1 MKTLATIAVCLS
13 VATPV
18 LAQSVGEKTGVNSLL
33 GVTPSTQDF
42 VTEAAA
48 SDMFEIQSSQMAVE
62 RADEPTKRFARQMI
76 TDHQKTSTELK
87 SLIQAGTVKVTLPTE
102 MASSQKSMLEK
113 LRGLNGADFTK
124 QYHSDQVS
132 AHKDAVSL
140 FQRYGKGGDN
150 EQLRSWTGK
159 TVPALEHHLQM
170 AQDLDK

>member
-1 MKTLATIAVCLS
+1 MLEEAGDPARLGKRRCRASVKEDLMKTLATIAVCLS

-87 SLIQAGTVKVTLPTE
+87 SLIQAGTVK
-102 MASSQKSMLEK
+102 
-113 LRGLNGADFTK
+113 
-124 QYHSDQVS
+124 
-132 AHKDAVSL
+132 
-140 FQRYGKGGDN
+140 
-150 EQLRSWTGK
+150 
-159 TVPALEHHLQM
+159 
-170 AQDLDK
+170 